1 MLWGLSSL
9 AFAALS
15 FHSGSFGYS
24 QQPLATTTA
33 SKTGSERWSCR
44 PFLPKVFI
52 DRPPPLT
59 HPAIRE
65 ATEVL
70 DEYIS
75 GHIAEGGIDSLSIAV
90 VTSEGMLYERNS
102 GVLRANETNSPP
114 VTSHSMYRLASISKL
129 FTVLEGMVLEQKG
142 IISWDDPVEKYI
154 KGFKYRLDA
163 LDPEQ
168 PHPSRAEAP
177 ITLAQLA
184 AHMSGL
190 GRDWPSGTAHDWP
203 HELTGGGAP
212 PENGLPFPTSER
224 FFHSISEQYL
234 VSPPWAYPSYSNTG
248 FGVLGVALAEAA
260 SAAYGTKLNHAELL
274 KRDIFEP
281 LGMNGSH
288 FLATDANKHMVV
300 VPSFEQDIVDLDFT
314 NTMNPAG
321 GQFSSLSDLATL
333 TQALLNPRGAK
344 SLLTQYSVDKW
355 MRPAH
360 SFEEDD
366 WTELGFV
373 WEIVKARDSNDRLR
387 RIYWKLGN
395 IAAFHTAI
403 AIHPGTSYGIV
414 LLLSSAYPFASE
426 IVYDAFEIL
435 QSAIDQALA
444 DASETLYAGHWVASG
459 EDANTNNSTSVRI
472 AVDRG
477 TLYIDEFT
485 LLGVDGLKKLG
496 AEGRVALRPTR
507 KDEFRIDVGIPAYN
521 GKRSMG
527 CFSYWATHDNWPV
540 LNNKPINAIYFTG
553 EGEERVLHV
562 PSLKVAMRR
571 G

>member
-1 MLWGLSSL
+1 
-9 AFAALS
+9 
-15 FHSGSFGYS
+15 
-24 QQPLATTTA
+24 
-33 SKTGSERWSCR
+33 
-44 PFLPKVFI
+44 
-52 DRPPPLT
+52 
-59 HPAIRE
+59 
-65 ATEVL
+65 
-70 DEYIS
+70 
-75 GHIAEGGIDSLSIAV
+75 
-90 VTSEGMLYERNS
+90 
-102 GVLRANETNSPP
+102 
-114 VTSHSMYRLASISKL
+114 
-129 FTVLEGMVLEQKG
+129 
-142 IISWDDPVEKYI
+142 
-154 KGFKYRLDA
+154 
-163 LDPEQ
+163 
-168 PHPSRAEAP
+168 
-177 ITLAQLA
+177 
-184 AHMSGL
+184 MSGL

-203 HELTGGGAP
+203 HELTGGGPP
-212 PENGLPFPTSER
+212 PENGLPFPTPER

-248 FGVLGVALAEAA
+248 LGVLGIALAEAA

-281 LGMNGSH
+281 LGLNGSH
-288 FLATDANKHMVV
+288 FLATEANKHLVV
-300 VPSFEQDIVDLDFT
+300 VPSFEQDIVVSCLHDVAHGYSLTLILQDMDFT
-314 NTMNPAG
+314 DTMNPAG

-355 MRPAH
+355 LRPAH

-387 RIYWKLGN
+387 RIYWKRKCIHPHIRILANHCPYPAVGN

-435 QSAIDQALA
+435 QPAIDKALA

-459 EDANTNNSTSVRI
+459 EDANTNNSSSVRI

-507 KDEFRIDVGIPAYN
+507 KDEFRCVIA
-521 GKRSMG
+521 
-527 CFSYWATHDNWPV
+527 FLPV
-540 LNNKPINAIYFTG
+540 LLRIY
-553 EGEERVLHV
+553 
-562 PSLKVAMRR
+562 
-571 G
+571 